1 MEKLAKTSV
10 KINDLIARRWSARAF
25 DPNKPVEGW
34 KIVALCEAS
43 RWAPSC
49 GAEEP
54 WRFIIWDKFS
64 SEIEYSKA
72 FDVLDEGNKKWARN
86 APLLIA
92 VIADTRWRSN
102 REATNK
108 WAPFD
113 TGAAAMALYLQAFDL
128 GLYAHPMAGFDAT
141 RLREL
146 FQIPEDY
153 EPFAMVAVG
162 YPGNI
167 DNLETS
173 YKERELG
180 ERKRRPLGENFFYAL
195 WANPLQYQKLIEDNT
210 NV

>member
-1 MEKLAKTSV
+1 
-10 KINDLIARRWSARAF
+10 
-25 DPNKPVEGW
+25 
-34 KIVALCEAS
+34 KIVSLCEAS

-49 GAEEP
+49 GADEP

-64 SEIEYSKA
+64 SAKEYSMA
-72 FDVLDEGNKKWARN
+72 YEFLAAGNKIGEKN

-102 REATNK
+102 REALNK

-113 TGAAAMALYLQAFDL
+113 TGASAMALYLQAFDL

-141 RLREL
+141 KLREL
-146 FQIPEDY
+146 FQIPQDY

-167 DNLETS
+167 EDLES
-173 YKERELG
+173 PYKERELR
-180 ERKRRPLGENFFYAL
+180 ERNRRPLEDNFFYAL